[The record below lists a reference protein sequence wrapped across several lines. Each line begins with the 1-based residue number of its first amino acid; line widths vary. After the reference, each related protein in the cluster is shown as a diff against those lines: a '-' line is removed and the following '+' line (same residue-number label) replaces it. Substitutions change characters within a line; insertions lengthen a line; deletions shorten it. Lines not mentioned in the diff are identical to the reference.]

1 MGQATR
7 TDFPSYTLVEAL
19 DAAHAHGVA
28 RGVNLSESRALLLNA
43 FSPPRLRSL
52 EAAHAR
58 QYRLADP
65 FPHTVFDGLLPE
77 AVLSAV
83 AEEQPEAYN
92 NRGCAKG
99 TKFCITEK
107 ISGGTLVQSER
118 VRVGKYVA
126 IARRSERNR
135 ESVMGPHTI
144 MVFRALK
151 SNEFRAFLER
161 LSGISPLISDPKYAG
176 AGVHFAA
183 PGAKLNLH
191 ADFNMGYG
199 LQRRVNTFLYLNRGW
214 REEYGGHLQ
223 LWDRNLSRCV
233 QRILPTWN
241 RFVAFSTGDFTY
253 HGHPTPLSCPDRRMR
268 RALVLYFYAQN
279 RPPNECSCRH
289 RAEMVCPRD
298 CGVPHNTLW
307 VTPRHCAAC
316 EDPSC
321 ARYPSEHVA
330 RDGAYASGGKPA
342 AGHPPI
348 SLRQGPIFPRTGQAL
363 PSVGFGTCC
372 RKSAI
377 GAPLVASAKIY
388 LAEGGRHIDTAQLY
402 HNHKDLKVAIA
413 EGGVPREQLWVTSKI
428 NTRPDKDAVRSR
440 AAASSSID
448 QSLSELGISYLD
460 VMLIHGAWKQTLAE
474 RLDVWNALVDARK
487 AGKVRHIGVSNY
499 KQSQIEELQTASG
512 VAPEVVELEFHPWV
526 PNSTYELVQWCQRR
540 GMVIIAYGSLG
551 SKALNKDQMQ
561 GSVATLATKY
571 KASSA
576 QVLLRWALE
585 RGVAVIPGATSRA
598 HIRDNLLLKDFRLSA
613 EDMQLLEMGGRPAR
627 FRRWFNLGRTPRT
640 SD

>member
-1 MGQATR
+1 MRSHPPPKQLPELTTEELAAEIEALGSAFAAYSKEIRENGVDGADWVEYRNGGKLHELLDELNITSALHRRKLHKFGHLSSAPNGGGSLLSVESPSLRPCSSCCCRATKATILGFACVLGIAFIRADNALDEPSAATAPSPAAPAAPTESQPASVPSADAKSPLATHATSQAAR
-7 TDFPSYTLVEAL
+7 TDFPSYTLVDAL
-19 DAAHAHGVA
+19 DAALTHGVA
-28 RGVNLSESRALLLNA
+28 HGVNLSESRALLLNA
-43 FSPPRLRSL
+43 FSPSRLRSL

-83 AEEQPEAYN
+83 AREQPEAYN
-92 NRGCAKG
+92 SRGCVKG
-99 TKFCITEK
+99 TKFCVSQKT
-107 ISGGTLVQSER
+107 SGGTLVQAER

-135 ESVMGPHTI
+135 ESAMGPHTL

-199 LQRRVNTFLYLNRGW
+199 LQRRVNIFLYLNRGW

-253 HGHPTPLSCPDRRMR
+253 HGHPTPLSCPDHRMR
-268 RALVLYFYAQN
+268 RALVLYFYARN
-279 RPPNECSCRH
+279 RPPNECSCRR
-289 RAEMVCPRD
+289 RADMVCPQD

-330 RDGAYASGGKPA
+330 RDGLHLIGK
-342 AGHPPI
+342 
-348 SLRQGPIFPRTGQAL
+348 
-363 PSVGFGTCC
+363 
-372 RKSAI
+372 
-377 GAPLVASAKIY
+377 
-388 LAEGGRHIDTAQLY
+388 
-402 HNHKDLKVAIA
+402 
-413 EGGVPREQLWVTSKI
+413 
-428 NTRPDKDAVRSR
+428 
-440 AAASSSID
+440 
-448 QSLSELGISYLD
+448 
-460 VMLIHGAWKQTLAE
+460 
-474 RLDVWNALVDARK
+474 
-487 AGKVRHIGVSNY
+487 
-499 KQSQIEELQTASG
+499 
-512 VAPEVVELEFHPWV
+512 
-526 PNSTYELVQWCQRR
+526 
-540 GMVIIAYGSLG
+540 
-551 SKALNKDQMQ
+551 
-561 GSVATLATKY
+561 
-571 KASSA
+571 
-576 QVLLRWALE
+576 
-585 RGVAVIPGATSRA
+585 
-598 HIRDNLLLKDFRLSA
+598 
-613 EDMQLLEMGGRPAR
+613 
-627 FRRWFNLGRTPRT
+627 
-640 SD
+640 